1 LFLVHSNSSYSFPME
16 LKGKKSFLLKF
27 LWAIPTNKR
36 LLQYFNPKESES
48 YVFALFHLQSKGVLI
63 VSCVF
68 SIHRIQNIMTF
79 YVGIS
84 WKLYRSF
91 IGFGSFFTRKTQEGK
106 KIPRSKGGLRFRPSS
121 VIHWLLQ
128 NIVTMTFY
136 FYLTKHVSQTHNDT
150 LTIMTF
156 YSHIFITT
164 FFKSCAQ
171 GDSKINEK
179 ISYLILEKL
188 LLHIDTSATTHSIS
202 ESPMFGVGN

>member
-1 LFLVHSNSSYSFPME
+1 
-16 LKGKKSFLLKF
+16 
-27 LWAIPTNKR
+27 
-36 LLQYFNPKESES
+36 
-48 YVFALFHLQSKGVLI
+48 
-63 VSCVF
+63 
-68 SIHRIQNIMTF
+68 
-79 YVGIS
+79 
-84 WKLYRSF
+84 
-91 IGFGSFFTRKTQEGK
+91 
-106 KIPRSKGGLRFRPSS
+106 
-121 VIHWLLQ
+121 
-128 NIVTMTFY
+128 MTFY

-202 ESPMFGVGN
+202 PRRKEHVAPLVCADIPAQGGNRRGAVKTLESHTL